1 VIYYNQKERGTQD
14 ENLKELNK
22 MTKIEMIVKV
32 LEARIKAYKT
42 DLDYTESVYGKDSLQ
57 ASRSAEL
64 LCSM

>member
-1 VIYYNQKERGTQD
+1 
-14 ENLKELNK
+14 